1 MIITNKYNLP
11 DVLMRFARG
20 KNYSKGD
27 AKLSVTELIDSPR
40 VVALKHKHFDEM
52 EQDVSDTVFSLFG
65 TAVHHI
71 LEKYSESDVIK
82 EQRYFKEINGWKI
95 SGAIDRQVIT
105 PHGRIIEDWKV
116 TSSYTVMAGKID
128 WEYQLNLYAYLVRA
142 HGHEVSGLKINAIVR
157 DWARRNVGKTDYP
170 ETPIVQID
178 VPLWSFEDQDNFIK
192 QRIALH
198 AATVMDDPP
207 LCTPDERW
215 AKPET
220 WALQKVGA
228 KRATKVFYLKE
239 EADAANK
246 PGFEVIHRPGVNTRC
261 VSFCDVKQYCDFGR
275 QLGDTNAEDSSS
287 PS

>member
-1 MIITNKYNLP
+1 
-11 DVLMRFARG
+11 
-20 KNYSKGD
+20 
-27 AKLSVTELIDSPR
+27 
-40 VVALKHKHFDEM
+40 
-52 EQDVSDTVFSLFG
+52 
-65 TAVHHI
+65 
-71 LEKYSESDVIK
+71 
-82 EQRYFKEINGWKI
+82 
-95 SGAIDRQVIT
+95 
-105 PHGRIIEDWKV
+105 
-116 TSSYTVMAGKID
+116 MAGKID

-228 KRATKVFYLKE
+228 KRATKIFYLKE
-239 EADAANK
+239 DADAALK
-246 PGFEVIHRPGVNTRC
+246 PGLEIIHRPGVNTRC

-287 PS
+287 LG